1 MKNKNN
7 VFFIITKF
15 IILIVAFIDWLP
27 TEQEWIDGLAE
38 IENSFPNTI
47 WIDKEKNIKILRMG
61 GGSYVLKRQDNDIQ
75 YPQYMNGII
84 YNKTFV
90 ITRNRNNR
98 YFTYDVINN
107 KKKEIKK
114 HDIQKFKN
122 KYNLKSDFLPLA

>member
-27 TEQEWIDGLAE
+27 TEQEWIDGLVE

-47 WIDKEKNIKILRMG
+47 WIDKEKDIKIWRMG
-61 GGSYVLKRQDNDIQ
+61 GGSYVVKRQDDDIQ
-75 YPQYMNGII
+75 YPQYMTGII

-107 KKKEIKK
+107 KKKEINKN
-114 HDIQKFKN
+114 DIQKLKN
-122 KYNLKSDFLPLA
+122 KYNLKGDFLPLE